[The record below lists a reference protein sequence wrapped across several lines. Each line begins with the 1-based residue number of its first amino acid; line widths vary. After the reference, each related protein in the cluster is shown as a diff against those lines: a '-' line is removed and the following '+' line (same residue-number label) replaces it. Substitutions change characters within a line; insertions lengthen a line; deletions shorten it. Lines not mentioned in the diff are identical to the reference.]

1 MRWLFMMLL
10 LTMRMNSGAEAP
22 PPVEFIDDEGFMK
35 SFEKSLCKAGDDAS
49 APPWSKLKESSGRL
63 EAAWKPPAP
72 PGQAA
77 PAGQLYRRC
86 SDAVLAISSA
96 WKNEAGAWECGEPAT
111 AWVIDP
117 SGIAVTNAHVFESA
131 RASEV
136 FGVITR
142 RGAFHPVVS
151 LLARDEHRDV
161 AIFRIPA
168 KGLTALALSPDEPVG
183 NPIAVISH
191 PDQQFYTFTQG
202 SITRYTLLREK
213 PESPPVPYLCVSAD
227 FARGSSGGP
236 VLNGN
241 GAVVGMVCSTMTT
254 YYGRKGE
261 DPDDDVQMVV
271 RFCIPAR
278 SVLQVLDSLRSAT
291 PQPQAAQ
298 PPR

>member
-1 MRWLFMMLL
+1 MRWVFLMLL

-22 PPVEFIDDEGFMK
+22 PPVEFIDDDGFLK
-35 SFEKSLCKAGDDAS
+35 SFEESLCKAGDDAS
-49 APPWSKLKESSGRL
+49 APPWSKLKEPAGRL
-63 EAAWKPPAP
+63 ASAWKRPAP
-72 PGQAA
+72 STQPV

-96 WKNEAGAWECGEPAT
+96 WKNDAGAWECGEPAT
-111 AWVIDP
+111 AWCIDP

-131 RASEV
+131 RPSEV
-136 FGVITR
+136 FGVMTR
-142 RGAFHPVVS
+142 RGVFLPVVS

-168 KGLTALALSPDEPVG
+168 KDLPVLALSPDEPVG

-213 PESPPVPYLCVSAD
+213 PEQPPVPYLCVSAD

-261 DPDDDVQMVV
+261 DPDDDVQMIV
-271 RFCIPAR
+271 RFCIRAR
-278 SVLQVLDSLRSAT
+278 SVLQVLDSLGSA
-291 PQPQAAQ
+291 PPPPAAAQ

>member
-1 MRWLFMMLL
+1 MRWVFMMML

-35 SFEKSLCKAGDDAS
+35 SFEKSLCKAGDEAA
-49 APPWSKLKESSGRL
+49 APPWTKLKEPSGRL
-63 EAAWKPPAP
+63 DAAWKPPAP
-72 PGQAA
+72 SPQPV
-77 PAGQLYRRC
+77 PAGQMYRRC

-96 WKNEAGAWECGEPAT
+96 WKNEAGTWECGEPAT

-136 FGVITR
+136 FGVMTR
-142 RGAFHPVVS
+142 RGVFHPVVS

-168 KGLTALALSPDEPVG
+168 KGLPALALSPDEPVG
-183 NPIAVISH
+183 NAIAVISH

-213 PESPPVPYLCVSAD
+213 PEL
-227 FARGSSGGP
+227 RGSSGGP

-278 SVLQVLDSLRSAT
+278 SVLQVLDSLGSAT
-291 PQPQAAQ
+291 TKPPAAQ

>member
-1 MRWLFMMLL
+1 MMLL

-35 SFEKSLCKAGDDAS
+35 SFEKSLIKAGDDGQ
-49 APPWSKLKESSGRL
+49 APHWSKLREPSGRL
-63 EAAWKPPAP
+63 DAAWKPPAP
-72 PGQAA
+72 PPQPA

-96 WKNEAGAWECGEPAT
+96 WKNEAGTWECGEPAT

-117 SGIAVTNAHVFESA
+117 SGIAVTNAHVFGSA
-131 RASEV
+131 RDSEV
-136 FGVITR
+136 FGVMTR
-142 RGAFHPVVS
+142 RGVFHPVVS
-151 LLARDEHRDV
+151 LLAFDEHRDV

-168 KGLTALALSPDEPVG
+168 KSLPALALSPDEPVG

-213 PESPPVPYLCVSAD
+213 PELPPVPYLCVSAD

-278 SVLQVLDSLRSAT
+278 SVLQVLDSLGSAT
-291 PQPQAAQ
+291 PQPPAAQ